1 MSNEKVYN
9 VKNRSAGMVVY
20 RVPEMNVRRTFM
32 PGEVKRIGH
41 AELEALSFRPGG
53 RELMQEY
60 LQIKDAGLLK
70 EMNIHAEPEYYMDKE
85 HVEDLLLNGTLD
97 QFLDALDFA
106 PAGVIDM
113 IKDLS
118 VTLPLGDYNKR
129 QAMLEKL
136 HFNVD
141 RAIENAQADKEDAAP
156 VAPNTGRRA
165 TPSINV
171 EAEEAPTTPRR
182 TESKYNIISE

>member
-171 EAEEAPTTPRR
+171 EAEEAPATPRR

>member
-156 VAPNTGRRA
+156 VAPSAGRRA
-165 TPSINV
+165 TPTISV
-171 EAEEAPTTPRR
+171 EAEEAPATPRR

>member
-1 MSNEKVYN
+1 MSNDKIYN

-20 RVPEMNVRRTFM
+20 RVPEMNVRRAFA
-32 PGEVKRIGH
+32 PGEVKRISY

-60 LQIKDAGLLK
+60 LQIKDAGLLQ

-85 HVEDLLLNGTLD
+85 QVEDLLRNGSQD
-97 QFLDALDFA
+97 AFLDALDFS

-118 VTLPLGDYNKR
+118 VSMPLGDYNKR
-129 QAMLEKL
+129 QALKEKL
-136 HFNVD
+136 GFDVEAAVKHMAV
-141 RAIENAQADKEDAAP
+141 DKEETAA
-156 VAPNTGRRA
+156 AAG
-165 TPSINV
+165 
-171 EAEEAPTTPRR
+171 APTRRTTPVINLATEDEATSGRR
-182 TESKYNIISE
+182 TESKYTIIE